1 MMTPQFIL
9 SASRIAFLSSLLLAS
24 CAHDSYQQ
32 RADEIKDHVEAF
44 YAHLKANRVEAAI
57 HENEQIEAMAS
68 QLGET
73 VRKQVHQ
80 TGTTHVT
87 REFELLKTANET
99 AAQNWLALA
108 QYFAIKKQ
116 YAQARA
122 TYRRV
127 MDTYTDSTAK
137 SYREQ
142 AARGLRD
149 LDLVNPPTPHS

>member
-1 MMTPQFIL
+1 MTTPQFIL
-9 SASRIAFLSSLLLAS
+9 STFGLAFLGSFLLAG

-44 YAHLKANRVEAAI
+44 YANLKANRVEAAI

-73 VRKQVHQ
+73 VRKQVHL

-99 AAQNWLALA
+99 AA
-108 QYFAIKKQ
+108 
-116 YAQARA
+116 
-122 TYRRV
+122 
-127 MDTYTDSTAK
+127 
-137 SYREQ
+137 
-142 AARGLRD
+142 
-149 LDLVNPPTPHS
+149 